1 MANQTAT
8 SARVVHAMKF
18 LEVHFGE
25 MLKVDFR
32 LQGIP
37 VPAGEIFSPNFLLSA
52 IAQRADRASCGI
64 YSRSIISSVEK
75 SESACT
81 GEVVHLVDDLQS
93 VDLILLVASA
103 EDLFGIDANDV
114 STDRVIEITS
124 LC

>member
-1 MANQTAT
+1 MLA
-8 SARVVHAMKF
+8 SARAA
-18 LEVHFGE
+18 
-25 MLKVDFR
+25 R
-32 LQGIP
+32 
-37 VPAGEIFSPNFLLSA
+37 PAEP
-52 IAQRADRASCGI
+52 QRADRASCGI